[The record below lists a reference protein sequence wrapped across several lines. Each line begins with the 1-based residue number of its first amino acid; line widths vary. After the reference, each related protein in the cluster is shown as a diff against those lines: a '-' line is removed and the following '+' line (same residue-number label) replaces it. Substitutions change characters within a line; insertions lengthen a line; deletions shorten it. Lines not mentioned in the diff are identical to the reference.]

1 MYELQGESVVRGMEC
16 ASYPPRLN
24 QGWEDG
30 RGMEVLSWLVYCQ
43 MALGPL
49 VLADVWCWHSSWWR
63 SCTAP
68 ATGPPGTWMKDS
80 FPPAVSPHQ
89 PLLFRGF
96 TLYWLS
102 LLEFHYSSRSSWT
115 GFKAVPG
122 QLQASR
128 VHLGHRKKTCVS
140 FALTNSGCKGWSHP
154 SPLLAITAHFNFLRH
169 ESDTGPLC
177 SKYKNQGLQVISLMF
192 PV

>member
-1 MYELQGESVVRGMEC
+1 M
-16 ASYPPRLN
+16 
-24 QGWEDG
+24 GWNVLLILPGWIKDG
-30 RGMEVLSWLVYCQ
+30 SMAGGMEVLSWLVYCQ

-49 VLADVWCWHSSWWR
+49 VLADVWCWHSSWWG

-68 ATGPPGTWMKDS
+68 ETAPPGTWMKDS

-89 PLLFRGF
+89 PLLFWGF

-128 VHLGHRKKTCVS
+128 VHLGHRKNLV
-140 FALTNSGCKGWSHP
+140 
-154 SPLLAITAHFNFLRH
+154 
-169 ESDTGPLC
+169 GPLHRQTLDAQAAPTPALCWLSQPILTC
-177 SKYKNQGLQVISLMF
+177 SGMSQTLVHCVPKIKIKVSKSF
-192 PV
+192 H